1 MTTVAEAVRAA
12 QARLAHLEEGR
23 LMAEVLLAQ
32 ALNWTRTH
40 VLARPQALLTPAAQA
55 VFDSWVARAASGE
68 PLPYIIEQREF
79 YGLDFYV
86 NPSVLIPRPET
97 EQLVDW
103 ALAHVPAEPLWLA
116 DVGTG
121 SGCIAV
127 TLARHRPQAS
137 VLAVDVSAAAL
148 KVAQRNAQTHGVA
161 HRVLWVQAHLLGA
174 VTVPV
179 RALVA
184 NLPYIPSALAHT
196 LPVAAHEPMLALDGG
211 PHGLTLIDD
220 LLAHAPRLLTRPG
233 DVFLEIHPGQGAL
246 LAERA
251 RALFPAA
258 TLTVRPDWAGHERL
272 VHLHVP

>member
-23 LMAEVLLAQ
+23 LMADVLLAH

-40 VLARPQALLTPAAQA
+40 VLTRPQATVPPAAHA
-55 VFDSWVARAASGE
+55 MFDQWVARAASGE

-103 ALAHVPAEPLWLA
+103 VSTEIPHEPLWLA

-127 TLARHRPQAS
+127 TLARHFTQAT
-137 VLAVDVSAAAL
+137 VLAVDVSLAAL

-161 HRVLWVQAHLLGA
+161 HRVRLLQAHLLGA
-174 VTVPV
+174 VTAPL
-179 RALVA
+179 RAIVA

-220 LLAHAPRLLTRPG
+220 LLTHAPRRLTRPG
-233 DVFLEIHPGQGAL
+233 DVFLEIHPGQAAP

-251 RALFPAA
+251 RTLFPAA
-258 TLTVRPDWAGHERL
+258 TLTVRSDWAGHERL
-272 VHLHVP
+272 VRLHFP